1 MPQGIQ
7 QAPHSISEPKG
18 KLLFLFCVSLNHLQF
33 AREMSKLHIAHGKT
47 KPMNLLSM
55 CDFWFRCSCLREPRL
70 TNSNT
75 LQPSLSFLL
84 FFPSFFYVCAKRNN
98 HFLCVN
104 AKWPL
109 HRETLTG
116 PTIIRSYAYT
126 VTYVAGRNRCGAR
139 REDGGHD
146 NERARKQPLRAKN
159 VLNLFEI

>member
-84 FFPSFFYVCAKRNN
+84 FFPFFFSTFALNETIIFFVWMPNGHCIAKLSPVRRLYA
-98 HFLCVN
+98 H
-104 AKWPL
+104 
-109 HRETLTG
+109 TLTQSRMWLG
-116 PTIIRSYAYT
+116 EIG
-126 VTYVAGRNRCGAR
+126 VARGERMAGMTMNALENNRFAR
-139 REDGGHD
+139 RMC
-146 NERARKQPLRAKN
+146 
-159 VLNLFEI
+159 